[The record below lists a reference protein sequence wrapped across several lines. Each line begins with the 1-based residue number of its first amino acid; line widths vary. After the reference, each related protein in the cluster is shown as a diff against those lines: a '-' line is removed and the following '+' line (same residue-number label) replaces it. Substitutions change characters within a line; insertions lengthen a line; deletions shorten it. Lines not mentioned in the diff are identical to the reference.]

1 MKRLGLALGVAL
13 LIASAPAVAAVGKPV
28 DQFND
33 HFDDVILDDPT
44 TTDDDLCGI
53 PVTTHA
59 EGVQNGIVRLDKAG
73 HELFKVA
80 GHVDVTWTNP
90 ATGLSISNH
99 VSGMFRDI
107 KVVDNADGTTTIYS
121 MNVGVPERLET
132 PDGTV
137 LVKDVGRIVFADT
150 FDFGDPD
157 NPDDDVFIS
166 NEVVSINGPHPEAD
180 ADFELFCEVAVDAL
194 T

>member
-1 MKRLGLALGVAL
+1 MKRLSLAFGLAL
-13 LIASAPAVAAVGKPV
+13 LIASAPAVSAAGRPV

-33 HFDDVILDDPT
+33 HFAETSPDDPT

-53 PVTTHA
+53 PVTTHV

-73 HELFKVA
+73 NTLFKVS
-80 GHVDVTWTNP
+80 GFVNVTWTNT
-90 ATGLSISNH
+90 ATNLSVSNLT
-99 VSGMFRDI
+99 SGMFRDI
-107 KVVDNADGTTTIYS
+107 EVVENPDGTTTIFYE
-121 MNVGVPERLET
+121 NVGIPERLQT

-166 NEVVSINGPHPEAD
+166 SEIVSIAGPHPEAD
-180 ADFELFCEVAVDAL
+180 ADFELFCEVVVDAL